1 MIQGTEFNQT
11 VKYSKKYGGV
21 RKVFEGKPYMLV
33 GGFSFNLEDLPLPGN
48 VLPAGAPVSVDED
61 KRTITPIYTI
71 AVKGVA
77 GAVVT
82 VAKSEWGVP
91 VKVGMIAPTG
101 ETVTAVE
108 DAGDTYKVTFSAA
121 PVAAKEGAI
130 LTLYPKSVGKAGV
143 NANALLYCDICLDP
157 YATACLGDA
166 VWFCEYPVLA
176 RRTFPITDDIKTQLR
191 EAGCAFYF
199 SNRK

>member
-1 MIQGTEFNQT
+1 MKTFRFPETCFPQAHL
-11 VKYSKKYGGV
+11 S
-21 RKVFEGKPYMLV
+21 
-33 GGFSFNLEDLPLPGN
+33 
-48 VLPAGAPVSVDED
+48 VLTRTSVPSLLS
-61 KRTITPIYTI
+61 TL
-71 AVKGVA
+71 
-77 GAVVT
+77 
-82 VAKSEWGVP
+82 S
-91 VKVGMIAPTG
+91 
-101 ETVTAVE
+101 AVE
-108 DAGDTYKVTFSAA
+108 DADDTYKVTFSAA
-121 PVAAKEGAI
+121 PAAAKEGAI

-143 NANALLYCDICLDP
+143 KANALLYCDICLDP

>member
-21 RKVFEGKPYMLV
+21 RRVFEGKPYMLV

-48 VLPAGAPVSVDED
+48 VLPAGAPVCVDED

-71 AVKGVA
+71 KVKGVDDA
-77 GAVVT
+77 TVT
-82 VAKSEWGVP
+82 VAKDEWGVP
-91 VKVGMIAPTG
+91 VKVGMVAPTG

-108 DAGDTYKVTFSAA
+108 DGDDAYKVTFSAA
-121 PVAAKEGAI
+121 PAAAKADAV
-130 LTLYPKSVGKAGV
+130 LTLYPKSVGKTGV
-143 NANALLYCDICLDP
+143 KANALLYCDICLDP

-166 VWFCEYPVLA
+166 VWFSEYPVLA
-176 RRTFPITDDIKTQLR
+176 RRTFPVTDDIKTQLR